1 MLKQL
6 YQSAQGFFV
15 ALILCAC
22 EAPSQA
28 PSTLKSA
35 DALSLSEATP
45 SVELLYW
52 DNKNLGFG
60 HVAIAIRSAVAA
72 IDDKYISYAMGN
84 DYAVDREKHGKDP
97 ERLPLPVPT
106 AAAWSE
112 FLLWYDQSPYAHPF
126 DDDYGRDYDLLRHN
140 CAHAALNVLR
150 HLGYDL
156 PISGERPLALRPAQV
171 YRAAAGYSALGTQE

>member
-1 MLKQL
+1 MLKWL
-6 YQSAQGFFV
+6 YQSAQCFFV

-22 EAPSQA
+22 GAPSQA
-28 PSTLKSA
+28 PSTLKNA
-35 DALSLSEATP
+35 DALSLTDATP

-60 HVAIAIRSAVAA
+60 HVAIAITNEVAA
-72 IDDKYISYAMGN
+72 SDDIYISYAMGN
-84 DYAVDREKHGKDP
+84 DYAVDRAKHGKDP
-97 ERLPLPVPT
+97 ERLPLPRPS

-126 DDDYGRDYDLLRHN
+126 ADDYGSDYDLLRHN

-150 HLGYDL
+150 QLGYDL
-156 PISGERPLALRPAQV
+156 PIGGERPLALRPVQV